1 LSEKKGVKMLLRE
14 LIETQDIIV
23 ACASCHAHFSLQ
35 PDFSVDEWKKAGVKM
50 VLYWHL
56 PLFAAMKAVTKVVNM
71 LKDSGTIRQ
80 MSEELC
86 TYEEYK
92 EVVKLSDWLRIDE
105 KYG

>member
-1 LSEKKGVKMLLRE
+1 
-14 LIETQDIIV
+14 
-23 ACASCHAHFSLQ
+23 
-35 PDFSVDEWKKAGVKM
+35 
-50 VLYWHL
+50 
-56 PLFAAMKAVTKVVNM
+56 
-71 LKDSGTIRQ
+71 